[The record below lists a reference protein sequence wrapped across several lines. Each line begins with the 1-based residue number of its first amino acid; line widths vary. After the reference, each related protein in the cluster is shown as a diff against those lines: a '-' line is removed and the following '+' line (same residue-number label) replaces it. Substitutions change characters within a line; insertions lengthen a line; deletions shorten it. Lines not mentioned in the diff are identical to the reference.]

1 MCGHTEYSVDKTSI
15 AVIKSEAWS
24 YLNST
29 LCQFIQCSFQNCWR
43 VAVNQAAF
51 LTIILLSASG
61 PQFYT
66 RWYKKNMPAM
76 FLVSQEA
83 KTIEI
88 NVSDA
93 VGQTIKPSPGREC
106 KLSLGPSRAHRPQRV
121 SQQSLCCSPPFSLG
135 FGLSMDPWKTSNTS
149 IKRTEDPISIL
160 HTAAFCRRGQAL
172 LRLLSRCFQV

>member
-29 LCQFIQCSFQNCWR
+29 LCQFIQCSFQKCWR
-43 VAVNQAAF
+43 VATR
-51 LTIILLSASG
+51 LHSWLLSYCQPLDHSFIQG
-61 PQFYT
+61 GI
-66 RWYKKNMPAM
+66 KKTCQQCS
-76 FLVSQEA
+76 LVSQEE

-106 KLSLGPSRAHRPQRV
+106 KRSLGPSRAQRPQRF